1 MTQLLA
7 ARAGRITPEIKRAAA
22 DETISPEELADK
34 IARGVAVLPFN
45 KQLDETYRAV
55 AIGEKL
61 KTKVN
66 ANIGTS
72 RDRADEETEVCKA
85 RVAEEA
91 GADAVMDLSTGGDL
105 SAIRDKILRAIRLP
119 LGTVP
124 IYEAASTA
132 YDEKREF
139 RDVTPDEIF
148 EVIER
153 HAEEG
158 VSFITVHCG
167 VTRASVE
174 RLKNEGRVLGIVSR
188 GGALLAD
195 WMAHNDAEN
204 PLYDQFD
211 KLVEICVKHDVTFSL
226 GDGLRPGCLAD
237 ATDRGQLAELVILG
251 ELADRAR
258 DAGAQV
264 MIEGPGHIPLDEVA
278 ENVRIQKN
286 LCGGA
291 PFYVLG
297 PLVTDIAPGYD
308 HITAAIGGAIAAAA
322 GADFLC
328 YVTPAEHLCLP
339 TLEDVRLGVIGA
351 RIAAHAGDIVKGV
364 PGASDRDLDMAKAR
378 AELDWRR
385 QIELGV
391 DPDEAEKRRSGDIP
405 KISAETCTM
414 CSNLCAI
421 KVSKEALGR
430 T

>member
-1 MTQLLA
+1 
-7 ARAGRITPEIKRAAA
+7 
-22 DETISPEELADK
+22 
-34 IARGVAVLPFN
+34 
-45 KQLDETYRAV
+45 
-55 AIGEKL
+55 
-61 KTKVN
+61 
-66 ANIGTS
+66 
-72 RDRADEETEVCKA
+72 
-85 RVAEEA
+85 
-91 GADAVMDLSTGGDL
+91 MDLSTGGDL
-105 SAIRDKILRAIRLP
+105 DAIRGEILRAIRLP

-124 IYEAASTA
+124 IYEAASA
-132 YDEKREF
+132 ADDAGRSFHEI
-139 RDVTPDEIF
+139 TPDDIF
-148 EVIER
+148 GTIKG

-158 VSFITVHCG
+158 VSFVTVHCG
-167 VTRASVE
+167 VTRDSVE

-195 WMAHNDAEN
+195 WMARNDAEN
-204 PLYDQFD
+204 PLYEQFD
-211 KLVEICVKHDVTFSL
+211 RLVEICVEHDVTLSL

-237 ATDRGQLAELVILG
+237 ATDRGQVSELVLLG
-251 ELADRAR
+251 ELTDRAR

-308 HITAAIGGAIAAAA
+308 HITAAIGGAVAAAA

-339 TLEDVRLGVIGA
+339 TLEDVRLGVMGA
-351 RIAAHAGDIVKGV
+351 RIAAHAGDVVKGV
-364 PGASDRDLDMAKAR
+364 PGAAEYDREMAEAR

-385 QIELGV
+385 QIDLAI
-391 DPDEAEKRRSGDIP
+391 DPDEAEKRRSGDVP
-405 KISAETCTM
+405 TVSAETCTM

-421 KVSKEALGR
+421 KVSKEALR
-430 T
+430 RS

>member
-1 MTQLLA
+1 M
-7 ARAGRITPEIKRAAA
+7 ERAAA
-22 DETISPEELADK
+22 EEGVTPEELADK
-34 IARGVAVLPFN
+34 IACGVAVLPLN
-45 KQLDETYRAV
+45 KKLDDTYRAV

-61 KTKVN
+61 RTKVN

-72 RDRADEETEVCKA
+72 RDRADVETEVCKA

-105 SAIRDKILRAIRLP
+105 EVIRGRILRAIRLP

-124 IYEAASTA
+124 IYEAASA
-132 YDEKREF
+132 A
-139 RDVTPDEIF
+139 DVDGRSFHEITPDDLFGI
-148 EVIER
+148 IGR

-158 VSFITVHCG
+158 VSFVTVHCG
-167 VTRASVE
+167 VTRDSVE
-174 RLKNEGRVLGIVSR
+174 RLKNEGRVLGIISR

-195 WMAHNDAEN
+195 WMARNDAEN
-204 PLYDQFD
+204 PLYEQFD
-211 KLVEICVKHDVTFSL
+211 RLVEICVEHDVTLSL

-237 ATDRGQLAELVILG
+237 ATDRGQISELVLLG
-251 ELADRAR
+251 ELTDRAR
-258 DAGAQV
+258 AAGTQV
-264 MIEGPGHIPLDEVA
+264 MIEGPGHIPLDGVA

-297 PLVTDIAPGYD
+297 PLVTDVAPGYD
-308 HITAAIGGAIAAAA
+308 HITAAIGGAVAAAA

-339 TLEDVRLGVIGA
+339 TLEDVRVGVIGA
-351 RIAAHAGDIVKGV
+351 RIAAHAGDVVKGV
-364 PGASDRDLDMAKAR
+364 PGAAEYDREMAEAR

-385 QIELGV
+385 QIDLAI
-391 DPDEAEKRRSGDIP
+391 DPHEAEKRRSGDIP
-405 KISAETCTM
+405 TVSAETCTM

-421 KVSKEALGR
+421 KVSREALR
-430 T
+430 RS

>member
-7 ARAGRITPEIKRAAA
+7 ARAGRITSEIERAAA
-22 DETISPEELADK
+22 DENITPKELADK

-45 KQLDETYRAV
+45 KKLNESYRAV
-55 AIGEKL
+55 AIGENL

-72 RDRADEETEVCKA
+72 RDRVDVATEVCKA

-91 GADAVMDLSTGGDL
+91 GADAVMDLSTGGALD
-105 SAIRDKILRAIRLP
+105 AIRGKILNAVRLP

-124 IYEAASTA
+124 VYEAASKA
-132 YDEKREF
+132 ADEGGEF
-139 RDVTPDEIF
+139 RDVTADELF
-148 EVIER
+148 DVIKR

-167 VTRASVE
+167 VTRDSVA
-174 RLKNEGRVLGIVSR
+174 RLKKEGRVLGIVSR
-188 GGALLAD
+188 GGALLVD

-204 PLYDQFD
+204 PLYEQFD
-211 KLVEICVKHDVTFSL
+211 RLIEICVEYDVTFSL

-237 ATDRGQLAELVILG
+237 ATDRGQVSELITLG

-258 DAGAQV
+258 EAGAQV
-264 MIEGPGHIPLDEVA
+264 MVEGPGHIPLDQVA
-278 ENVRIQKN
+278 DNIRIQKN
-286 LCGGA
+286 LCGGT

-308 HITAAIGGAIAAAA
+308 HITAAIGGAVAAAA

-364 PGASDRDLDMAKAR
+364 PGAAERDSEIAKAR

-385 QIELGV
+385 QIELAI
-391 DPDEAEKRRSGDIP
+391 DPDEAERRRSGDIP
-405 KISAETCTM
+405 KVAAETCTM

-430 T
+430 I

>member
-7 ARAGRITPEIKRAAA
+7 ARAGRITPEMERAAA
-22 DETISPEELADK
+22 EEGIAPEELADK
-34 IARGVAVLPFN
+34 IVRGVAVLPFN
-45 KQLDETYRAV
+45 KILDDTYRAV

-72 RDRADEETEVCKA
+72 RDRADVETEVCKA

-105 SAIRDKILRAIRLP
+105 GAIRGRILRATRLP

-124 IYEAASTA
+124 IYEAASA
-132 YDEKREF
+132 ADDAGRSYHEI
-139 RDVTPDEIF
+139 TPDDIF
-148 EVIER
+148 GTIKR

-158 VSFITVHCG
+158 VSFVTVHCG
-167 VTRASVE
+167 VTRDSVE

-195 WMAHNDAEN
+195 WMARNDAEN
-204 PLYDQFD
+204 PLYEYFD
-211 KLVEICVKHDVTFSL
+211 RLVEICVEHDVTLSL

-237 ATDRGQLAELVILG
+237 ATDRGQVSELVLLG
-251 ELADRAR
+251 ELTDRAR
-258 DAGAQV
+258 DAGVQV

-308 HITAAIGGAIAAAA
+308 HITAAIGGAVAAAA

-339 TLEDVRLGVIGA
+339 TLEDVRLGVMGA
-351 RIAAHAGDIVKGV
+351 RIAAHAGDVVKGV
-364 PGASDRDLDMAKAR
+364 PGAAEYDREMAEAR
-378 AELDWRR
+378 AEFDWRR
-385 QIELGV
+385 QIELAI

-405 KISAETCTM
+405 KVSPETCTM

-421 KVSKEALGR
+421 KVAREALR
-430 T
+430 RS

>member
-7 ARAGRITPEIKRAAA
+7 ARAGRITPEMERAAA
-22 DETISPEELADK
+22 GESISSEELADK

-45 KQLDETYRAV
+45 KQLAETYRAV
-55 AIGEKL
+55 AIGENL

-72 RDRADEETEVCKA
+72 RDRADVETEVCKA
-85 RVAEEA
+85 RVAEES

-105 SAIRDKILRAIRLP
+105 DAIRAKILGAIRLP

-124 IYEAASTA
+124 IYEAASIA

-139 RDVTPDEIF
+139 HDITADELF
-148 EVIER
+148 EVIIR

-167 VTRASVE
+167 VTRDSVE

-195 WMAHNDAEN
+195 WMFHNDAEN
-204 PLYDQFD
+204 PLYEQFD
-211 KLVEICVKHDVTFSL
+211 RLIEICIKHDVTFSL

-237 ATDRGQLAELVILG
+237 ATDRGQLTELVILG

-264 MIEGPGHIPLDEVA
+264 MVEGPGHIPLDGVA
-278 ENVRIQKN
+278 ENVHIQKN

-297 PLVTDIAPGYD
+297 PLVTDTAPGYD
-308 HITAAIGGAIAAAA
+308 HITAAIGGAVAAAA

-339 TLEDVRLGVIGA
+339 TLEDVHLGVIGA
-351 RIAAHAGDIVKGV
+351 RIAAHAGDIAKGV
-364 PGASDRDLDMAKAR
+364 PGAAEYDLDMAKAR

-385 QIELGV
+385 QIELAV
-391 DPDEAEKRRSGDIP
+391 DPDEADKRRSGDIP

-421 KVSKEALGR
+421 KISKEALRR